1 MIMEALQD
9 FIHIDPAIMLGKPV
23 IKGTRITV
31 ESIIQEL
38 ASGYSHEQILTAHPN
53 LHERH
58 ILAALQYA
66 AALMQN
72 EKIYAAA
79 S

>member
-1 MIMEALQD
+1 METLLELIQL
-9 FIHIDPAIMLGKPV
+9 DPAVMLGKPV
-23 IKGTRITV
+23 VKGTRITV

-38 ASGYSHEQILTAHPN
+38 ASGYSHDQILAAHPH
-53 LHERH
+53 LQEKH

-72 EKIYAAA
+72 EKIYSAA

>member
-1 MIMEALQD
+1 MEPLQEL
-9 FIHIDPAIMLGKPV
+9 IHIDPAVMMGKPV

-38 ASGYSHEQILTAHPN
+38 ASGYSHNQVMTAHPN
-53 LHERH
+53 LQEQH